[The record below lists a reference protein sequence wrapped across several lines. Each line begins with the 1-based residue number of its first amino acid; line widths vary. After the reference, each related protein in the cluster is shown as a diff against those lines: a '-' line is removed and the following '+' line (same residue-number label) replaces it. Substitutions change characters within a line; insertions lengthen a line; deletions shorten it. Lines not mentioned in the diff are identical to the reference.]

1 MFVLKVTNTVEDLD
15 KPKYNLTHTNT
26 YGTRIE
32 DKDISLGAVDAYR
45 LHAVYES
52 NDDNDPV
59 IPSVTLV
66 EPVFFATGSIVTGK
80 TSNARAKV
88 VDFSSGNLKLTVV
101 YESGQFQAGE
111 TLSGFDSNNTAI
123 NAIINDSE
131 GSVVAGSK
139 VITGNFF
146 LEVNQTPFIYDISKI
161 TRKKGV
167 AKPIRKLKVVFDY
180 YTHSATGDY
189 FGGQS
194 YLNTTYDDIPFFG
207 VNFLADFLDFRPSVK
222 NLTLEQVLFLHLHML
237 VLIVL
242 ILTQECLI
250 LQDHQQQLFLMFQN
264 YRLTLSVI
272 LTGICLEQINS
283 SLILMVNSRLLRV
296 SLQRLL
302 MNPMILKI
310 VYC

>member
-1 MFVLKVTNTVEDLD
+1 MQ
-15 KPKYNLTHTNT
+15 LTHTNT

-66 EPVFFATGSIVTGK
+66 EPVFFAPGSIVTGK

-222 NLTLEQVLFLHLHML
+222 NLYSGTG
-237 VLIVL
+237 
-242 ILTQECLI
+242 
-250 LQDHQQQLFLMFQN
+250 
-264 YRLTLSVI
+264 SV
-272 LTGICLEQINS
+272 S
-283 SLILMVNSRLLRV
+283 SPAYVGVNSLEF
-296 SLQRLL
+296 
-302 MNPMILKI
+302 
-310 VYC
+310 